1 VLKLRKVELF
11 GFKSFADKTP
21 ITFSGTGITCIV
33 GPNGCGKSNVV
44 DAISW
49 VLGEQSKKMLRA
61 ENMSDCI
68 FNGTAKRPP
77 MGLSEVS
84 LTLVDPELIEAAKKV
99 AAAPA
104 AMDEGS
110 ETAEAGAEPGP
121 VVVAETANEM
131 VLELDEAAG
140 PVILDPIT
148 HVTGEVTT
156 TVEDGFVVVTSSA
169 EYSTDVNGE
178 TGEVAAD
185 TGMDTPV
192 QITAEADAHDA
203 ASDSAIVT
211 DSLPAHKFK
220 KKRSTEKPAAL
231 TMKVG
236 EVVVGRRL
244 YRSGQSEYVINGRVA
259 RLRDVQELF
268 SGLGLG
274 PDSYAIIEQGRIGLI
289 LNSKPMDRRAIIE
302 EAAGITMYKTKRRLA
317 EAKLEASKVNL
328 SRIHDIL
335 VEVEKQL
342 ASLKRQAS
350 KARRYAELREQMRGS
365 LRIVLASKAQ
375 HLDIEAV
382 RLENLLREMET
393 VESRDAIA
401 VHELEG
407 EQERLSNRS
416 YELDEELRQTQNLLS
431 QAALELDRAENRITF
446 NQEQVA
452 QISSREMRV
461 GIELEQAQR
470 IAADL
475 STRMAAHREAVVAL
489 REQTAT
495 LETNL
500 REGAEQAAAAVAE
513 QARLDGRIAELR
525 TLSARLGEDSARQHA
540 ESLQADEAAARH
552 TAAEEQRSEAMR
564 AVEVECA
571 QLAEKVSMGEAT
583 FTEAETLAQTL
594 GVTVRESQASL
605 AEQRKNHQEAA
616 AQLEKM
622 REMLSGERARQ
633 ASIEKIL
640 SERAYTADAVQ
651 KLFSGH
657 ANGDAGG
664 GTANDF
670 RAVGLLADYAEVQEQ
685 YEAAIEQFL
694 REELEYVVVE
704 SFDQARAGV
713 ALLRDEMGGRA
724 TFFVDSLNKL
734 NLSITEADASLPL
747 PEGVLGR
754 LDRLVE
760 FREPLGAAAKHFLTR
775 LRTAY
780 VVENADVAQQLAFEN
795 PHSYYLTPEGTTYH
809 GRMVSGGRA
818 GEAGP
823 LALKREMRQ
832 HESEVAKLENAVST
846 RQVEMARIDGD
857 IAAGEIA
864 VTAAIAQQMEA
875 EKSLVAARLQRDQS
889 RAELKRIETQFAA
902 DREEITRLRQQ
913 AQTARERA
921 EKARAEHTEAM
932 RSREAAEMESAHA
945 NETLVRLRAEHQ
957 AMQESVVARREE
969 LAMISERLTSAE
981 TAEGRLTEEIAMAME
996 RVNTLATQR
1005 ETMTEEKAELETS
1018 CAQLSLQAEELG
1030 KEKTRLTELKAAQEV
1045 EWEASRTRMSFV
1057 DEEVRTK
1064 RTSLEELR
1072 AERSQRQ
1079 IEKAR
1084 SDADRDYL
1092 RQTCVA
1098 ELNAQPEE
1106 LIMQEPALLVG
1117 EDLVAAETNYNEM
1130 KARVEAMGP
1139 VNMMAL
1145 EEFKECEER
1154 DTFMRKERED
1164 LVASIQ
1170 NTQMT
1175 INELDTISKQKFEEA
1190 FNFINAHFAIAF
1202 QSLFGGGHG
1211 EMRMGEADSSGEAGI
1226 DIAAQPPGKRLQNIL
1241 LLSGGEKALTALA
1254 LLIGVFKYKPSPFCI
1269 LDEVDAPLDEANVG
1283 RFNRMLREMCD
1294 KTQFIVVTHNRRT
1307 MEMGSV
1313 LYGVTM
1319 QEPGVSK
1326 MVSVKWEEAE
1336 PAAMAASASN
1346 AA

>member
-1 VLKLRKVELF
+1 MLKLRKVELF
-11 GFKSFADKTP
+11 GFKSFCEKTP

-61 ENMSDCI
+61 EAMSDCI

-77 MGLSEVS
+77 MGLSEVT
-84 LTLVDPELIEAAKKV
+84 LTLVDPDLVDAMGKI
-99 AAAPA
+99 AAAPVAVETEVTVVDIPA
-104 AMDEGS
+104 APL
-110 ETAEAGAEPGP
+110 AEAEIDVENAEP
-121 VVVAETANEM
+121 
-131 VLELDEAAG
+131 
-140 PVILDPIT
+140 VIVDPTTRI
-148 HVTGEVTT
+148 TGEVTT
-156 TVEDGFVVVTSSA
+156 SIEEGFVVVTSTQ
-169 EYSTDVNGE
+169 EYSTDVTEPG
-178 TGEVAAD
+178 TSAPSAAEPEPMA
-185 TGMDTPV
+185 T
-192 QITAEADAHDA
+192 EAVVEDP
-203 ASDSAIVT
+203 SFTS
-211 DSLPAHKFK
+211 KFK
-220 KKRSTEKPAAL
+220 KKRAAEKHAPS
-231 TMKVG
+231 MKPG

-274 PDSYAIIEQGRIGLI
+274 PDSYAIIEQGRIGQI

-328 SRIHDIL
+328 SRVHDIL

-382 RLENLLREMET
+382 RLESLLREMDAA
-393 VESRDAIA
+393 ESREATV

-407 EQERLSNRS
+407 EQERLSHRS
-416 YELDEELRQTQNLLS
+416 YELDAELRQTQNLLS
-431 QAALELDRAENRITF
+431 QVALDLDRAENRITF
-446 NQEQVA
+446 NREQMA
-452 QISSREMRV
+452 QIDSREMRV
-461 GIELEQAQR
+461 AVELEQAQR
-470 IAADL
+470 MAADL
-475 STRMAAHREAVVAL
+475 SARMAAHREAVMAL
-489 REQTAT
+489 REQTSM
-495 LETNL
+495 LETTL
-500 REGAEQAAAAVAE
+500 RESTETAAAGVAE
-513 QARLDGRIAELR
+513 QHRLDMRISELR
-525 TLSARLGEDSARQHA
+525 TLASRLGEDSARQHA
-540 ESLQADEAAARH
+540 EALQAEEAAARH
-552 TAAEEQRSEAMR
+552 TAAEEQRSEALR
-564 AVEVECA
+564 TVETECA
-571 QLAEKVSMGEAT
+571 RLTDKVGASETAFGEAESLAKTLGESVRTAQSELAES
-583 FTEAETLAQTL
+583 
-594 GVTVRESQASL
+594 R
-605 AEQRKNHQEAA
+605 RNHQEST
-616 AQLEKM
+616 QKLEAM
-622 REMLSGERARQ
+622 RESLSGERARQ

-651 KLFSGH
+651 KLFGGH
-657 ANGDAGG
+657 ANGE
-664 GTANDF
+664 GTSTEF
-670 RAVGLLADYAEVQEQ
+670 HAVGLLADYAEVQEQ

-694 REELEYVVVE
+694 RDELEYVVVE
-704 SFDQARAGV
+704 SFDQARAGIT
-713 ALLRDEMGGRA
+713 LLRDEMGGRA

-734 NLSITEADASLPL
+734 GLSTPEADGSLPL
-747 PEGVLGR
+747 PSGVLGR
-754 LDRLVE
+754 LDRLVD
-760 FREPLGAAAKHFLTR
+760 FRDPLGPAAKHFLTK

-780 VVENADVAQQLAFEN
+780 IAENAEIAERLANDN
-795 PHSYYLTPEGTTYH
+795 PHSYYLTPDGTCYH

-832 HESEVAKLENAVST
+832 HESEVARLGQLVSERQFEMT
-846 RQVEMARIDGD
+846 RFEAE
-857 IAAGEIA
+857 IAAGETE
-864 VTAAIAQQMEA
+864 VTSAIARQMEA
-875 EKSLVAARLQRDQS
+875 EKSLVAARLEFDQAKS
-889 RAELKRIETQFAA
+889 ELKRIESQFAA
-902 DREEITRLRQQ
+902 DRDEIARLRTQ
-913 AQTARERA
+913 AQSARERA
-921 EKARAEHTEAM
+921 EKLRSEHAEAM
-932 RSREAAEMESAHA
+932 SAREAAELESAEA
-945 NETLVRLRAEHQ
+945 SEKLTRLRQEYQ
-957 AMQESVVARREE
+957 AMQENVVARREE
-969 LAMISERLTSAE
+969 LATMSERLASAE
-981 TAEGRLTEEIAMAME
+981 TAETRLTEEIAQSLE
-996 RVNTLATQR
+996 RVNVLSSQHT
-1005 ETMTEEKAELETS
+1005 TMTAEKSELDS
-1018 CAQLSLQAEELG
+1018 ACGQLAVQAEALG
-1030 KEKTRLTELKAAQEV
+1030 QEKTRLTELKAAQEV
-1045 EWEASRTRMSFV
+1045 EWEQARTRMSYV
-1057 DEEVRTK
+1057 EEEVRTK
-1064 RTSLEELR
+1064 RNALEELR

-1106 LIMQEPALLVG
+1106 LIAQEPALLVG
-1117 EDLVAAETNYNEM
+1117 EELVAAETNYNEM

-1154 DTFMRKERED
+1154 DTFLRKERED

-1170 NTQMT
+1170 NTQLT
-1175 INELDTISKQKFEEA
+1175 ITELDQISRQKFEEA
-1190 FNFINAHFAIAF
+1190 FNFINAQFAVAF

-1254 LLIGVFKYKPSPFCI
+1254 LLIAVFKYKPSPFCI

-1283 RFNRMLREMCD
+1283 RFNRMLSDMCD
-1294 KTQFIVVTHNRRT
+1294 KTQFIVVTHNRKT

-1326 MVSVKWEEAE
+1326 LVSVKWEETEAL
-1336 PAAMAASASN
+1336 AAKASN